1 MGPMDQPAFM
11 KDHLKGLEN
20 LRSDGTAKG
29 EFTNSDEVLKSAIP
43 AVMENRRTLGLQG
56 LVKGLQAIIINTERD
71 NFLPAVKDILDYTGM
86 DLHSS
91 FENGSFMDCV
101 LRTEGSADIIV
112 RHRRSDDNPFREYN
126 IAPKTAGLP
135 NTRLET
141 FVFETPD
148 IERYIS
154 IQRERGVRFLTGAP
168 VHRENYSFIQTTPSH
183 YTGNSIGLI
192 QWRGQ
197 RGTYQDDDDTELDH
211 NIRKRDAPHLKN
223 IKHLDHAATR
233 LVSKSRDLAILEF
246 MELTNYRF
254 DFAIYVRTMNS
265 ITNVARLSDETYA
278 QVFTAGIAPFTSPE
292 TSGPTEKYVHNYGS
306 RVHHLAFHTENIED
320 TYQSLVQEGLGFLI
334 ELVGSPEDGLKQT
347 FTKGMKSTFLVNE
360 YIHRYGG
367 FDGFFTRSNVTELT
381 RATDL
386 Q

>member
-1 MGPMDQPAFM
+1 M
-11 KDHLKGLEN
+11 
-20 LRSDGTAKG
+20 
-29 EFTNSDEVLKSAIP
+29 
-43 AVMENRRTLGLQG
+43 QG

-91 FENGSFMDCV
+91 FENGSSMDCI
-101 LRTEGSADIIV
+101 LKTEGSADIIV
-112 RHRRSDDNPFREYN
+112 RHRRSNDNPFREYN

-148 IERYIS
+148 IESYFS
-154 IQRERGVRFLTGAP
+154 IQRERGVRFLTGSP
-168 VHRENYSFIQTTPSH
+168 VHRENYSFIQTIPSP

-197 RGTYQDDDDTELDH
+197 KGTYQDDDDTEIDLC
-211 NIRKRDAPHLKN
+211 IRKRDAPHLKN

-233 LVSKSRDLAILEF
+233 LVSRSRDLAILEF

-320 TYQSLVQEGLGFLI
+320 TYQTLVQEGLGFLI

-367 FDGFFTRSNVTELT
+367 FDGFFTRSNVTDLT

>member
-1 MGPMDQPAFM
+1 M
-11 KDHLKGLEN
+11 KEHLRSLEA

-43 AVMENRRTLGLQG
+43 AVMENRKAFGLQG
-56 LVKGLQAIIINTERD
+56 LVKGLQAIIINTEQD
-71 NFLPAVKDILDYTGM
+71 NFIPAIKDLLDYTGM
-86 DLHSS
+86 DIHSS
-91 FENGSFMDCV
+91 FEGVSSMDCI
-101 LRTEGSADIIV
+101 LKAQGSADIIV
-112 RHRRSDDNPFREYN
+112 RHRKAKDNPFRERN
-126 IAPKTAGLP
+126 IAPKTASLP

-148 IERYIS
+148 IERYVS
-154 IQRERGVRFLTGAP
+154 VQRERGVRFLTEGP
-168 VHRENYSFIQTTPSH
+168 IDKDNCSFIQTEPSP

-192 QWRGQ
+192 QWTGQ
-197 RGTYQDDDDTELDH
+197 RGTYQDDCDTDLDIG
-211 NIRKRDAPHLKN
+211 IRKRDAPHLKN

-233 LVSKSRDLAILEF
+233 LVSRSRDLAILEF
-246 MELTNYRF
+246 MELTNYHF

-320 TYQSLVQEGLGFLI
+320 TYQTLVQEGLGFLI
-334 ELVGSPEDGLKQT
+334 ELVGSPEEGLKQT
-347 FTKGMKSTFLVNE
+347 FTRGMRSTFLVNE

-367 FDGFFTRSNVTELT
+367 FDGFFTRSNVTDLT
-381 RATDL
+381 RATDV

>member
-1 MGPMDQPAFM
+1 MGPTDQPAFM
-11 KDHLKGLEN
+11 SDHLKMLVAI
-20 LRSDGTAKG
+20 RSDGTAKG

-43 AVMENRRTLGLQG
+43 AVMENRKAFGLQG
-56 LVKGLQAIIINTERD
+56 LVKGLQAIVINTEKD
-71 NFLPAVKDILDYTGM
+71 NFLPAIKDFLDYTGM
-86 DLHSS
+86 DIHSS
-91 FENGSFMDCV
+91 FESGPYMDCI
-101 LRTEGSADIIV
+101 LKTEGSADIIV
-112 RHRRSDDNPFREYN
+112 RHRKSKDNPFRVHN
-126 IAPKTAGLP
+126 IAPKTASLP

-148 IERYIS
+148 IERYVS
-154 IQRERGVRFLTGAP
+154 IQRERGVRFLTDGP
-168 VHRENYSFIQTTPSH
+168 IDKDNCSFIQTEPSP

-192 QWRGQ
+192 QWTSQ
-197 RGTYQDDDDTELDH
+197 RGTYGDDSDAELDIG
-211 NIRKRDAPHLKN
+211 IRKRDAPHLRN
-223 IKHLDHAATR
+223 IRHLDHAATR

-320 TYQSLVQEGLGFLI
+320 TYQTLVQEGLGFLI
-334 ELVGSPEDGLKQT
+334 ELVGSPEEGLKQT
-347 FTKGMKSTFLVNE
+347 FTRGMRSTFLVNE

-367 FDGFFTRSNVTELT
+367 FDGFFTRSNVTDLT
-381 RATDL
+381 RATDV